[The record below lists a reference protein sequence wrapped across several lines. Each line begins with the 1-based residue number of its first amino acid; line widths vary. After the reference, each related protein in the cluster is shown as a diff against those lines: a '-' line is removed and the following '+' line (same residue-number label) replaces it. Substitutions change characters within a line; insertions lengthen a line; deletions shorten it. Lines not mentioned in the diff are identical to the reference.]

1 MQDYAVVHKAHDYIN
16 ALDKVFGEYMLK
28 SMIVAF

>member
-1 MQDYAVVHKAHDYIN
+1 MQDFAVAHIAHDYIN
-16 ALDKVFGEYMLK
+16 ASEKVFGEYMLK

>member
-1 MQDYAVVHKAHDYIN
+1 MQDYAVAHIAHDYIN
-16 ALDKVFGEYMLK
+16 ALEEVLGEYMLK

>member
-1 MQDYAVVHKAHDYIN
+1 MQDYAVAHVAHDYIN
-16 ALDKVFGEYMLK
+16 ALEKVFGEYMLK